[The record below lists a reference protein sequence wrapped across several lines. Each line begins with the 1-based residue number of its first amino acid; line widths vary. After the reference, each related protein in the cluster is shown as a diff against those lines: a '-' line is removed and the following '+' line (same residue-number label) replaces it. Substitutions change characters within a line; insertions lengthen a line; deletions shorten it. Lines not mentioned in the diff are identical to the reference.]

1 MRPLFEELKPNNQQW
16 GNHTHN
22 PGTQFAGTTLLQFG
36 FPTLATI
43 PTNFTEVVAMAYWL
57 VASIAIGLVPLQM
70 VISTFEGA

>member
-1 MRPLFEELKPNNQQW
+1 M
-16 GNHTHN
+16 
-22 PGTQFAGTTLLQFG
+22 LQFG